1 MQLRIC
7 TILEGNKSWFE
18 VDRPPLQVE
27 IKNLKSQCKVTLLI
41 LQQL

>member
-7 TILEGNKSWFE
+7 TILEGNKSSFE
-18 VDRPPLQVE
+18 VDRPLLQVE

-41 LQQL
+41 LLQL